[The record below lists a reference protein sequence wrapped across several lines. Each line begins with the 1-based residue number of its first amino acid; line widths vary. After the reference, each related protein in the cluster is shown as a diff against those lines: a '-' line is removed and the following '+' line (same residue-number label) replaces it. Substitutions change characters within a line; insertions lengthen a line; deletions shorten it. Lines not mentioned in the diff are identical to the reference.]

1 MSKYVQATMSAGIDF
16 NIRKEVK
23 GSPVAQT
30 VSVIH
35 VNGGANVRDKNS
47 IFTPV
52 GAVTE
57 ISEEEYALLLKDAT
71 FKQLVENGGIVV
83 NDNHHLDVKDNNA
96 KDKSAQKTP
105 AHYAQ
110 TRKGKENPIPTTEPI
125 GSGE

>member
-1 MSKYVQATMSAGIDF
+1 MAKYIQATMSAGIDF
-16 NIRKEVK
+16 HIRKQSK

-30 VSVIH
+30 VKVIH

-57 ISEEEYALLLKDAT
+57 VSDEDYALLLKDPT
-71 FKQLVENGGIVV
+71 FKQLVENGGIVA
-83 NDNHHLDVKDNNA
+83 NDNHHLDVKDNKP
-96 KDKSAQKTP
+96 KDNSAQKTP
-105 AHYAQ
+105 EHYEQ
-110 TRKGKENPIPTTEPI
+110 TRKGKESPTPTTEPI